1 MAYNYLC
8 LFIQVLMVYNKDVSI
23 VEFHVAPGID
33 SDLVTSSIQ
42 RKLEAWSG
50 VACPRFSRFA
60 LTPFTVITMET
71 ERHRRSA
78 EQSIPRNKV
87 KSRIYNWEREWL
99 DKMF

>member
-1 MAYNYLC
+1 ML
-8 LFIQVLMVYNKDVSI
+8 LVYNKKVSL
-23 VEFHVAPGID
+23 VELQVAAGID
-33 SDLVTSSIQ
+33 ADLVTSSIQ

-60 LTPFTVITMET
+60 LTPFTIVTMET

-78 EQSIPRNKV
+78 ERSVPRNRV